1 VRVLLDTNIIVDDAL
16 EREPF
21 WEESEEVLLL
31 AEQGQ
36 IEGFISAS
44 TFGDLYYI
52 IRKPRGRNWTLT
64 YLRQL
69 ATFCQVATVDQ
80 AVINIVLTSNF
91 KDFEDG
97 EDGIQYGVAMLHN
110 LDAIITR
117 NSEDFPVATPR
128 ILTPQQLIQELN
140 ESN

>member
-1 VRVLLDTNIIVDDAL
+1 
-16 EREPF
+16 
-21 WEESEEVLLL
+21 LL

-80 AVINIVLTSNF
+80 AVINMALTSNF
-91 KDFEDG
+91 KDFEDA
-97 EDGIQYGVAMLHN
+97 IQYGVAVVHN

-117 NSEDFPVATPR
+117 NSEDFPVAIPR
-128 ILTPQQLIQELN
+128 ILTPQQLIQELS